1 MTAIVDFLQGAG
13 TDGAGR
19 TVFQVIALDD
29 ASIEGIHD
37 FIQWLFPLAEPSGA
51 NRRAPVLSAE
61 DVETVQ
67 ACSMAQ
73 CALAAATDR
82 MASFY
87 GHNTHWLTA
96 QDHNHLRITR
106 IIKSLRLL
114 RGSEEADEFRAL
126 ILGLDAAAGQ
136 PVSAAS
142 RRYWAQA

>member
-1 MTAIVDFLQGAG
+1 MTAIVDFLQGTG

-29 ASIEGIHD
+29 ASIEGTHD

-51 NRRAPVLSAE
+51 NRRAPVLSAG
-61 DVETVQ
+61 DVEAVQ
-67 ACSMAQ
+67 ACGMAQ

-96 QDHNHLRITR
+96 HDHNHLRITR

-114 RGSEEADEFRAL
+114 RGSEEANEFRAL
-126 ILGLDAAAGQ
+126 ILGLDEAAGQ
-136 PVSAAS
+136 PVSDAS
-142 RRYWAQA
+142 RRYWMQA